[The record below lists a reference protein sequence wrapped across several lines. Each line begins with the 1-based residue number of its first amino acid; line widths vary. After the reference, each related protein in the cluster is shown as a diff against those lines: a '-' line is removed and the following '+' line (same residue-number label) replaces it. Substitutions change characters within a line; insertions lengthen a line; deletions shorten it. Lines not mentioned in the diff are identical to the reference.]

1 MAMRL
6 LNILLLSSSIVIGQ
20 EIETIDDTSISSM
33 ESVKSKIEANTTNED
48 SKINQNKDQQTG
60 SNIPENVEFEPSYY
74 EAYDYP
80 LMLPSNI

>member
-1 MAMRL
+1 M
-6 LNILLLSSSIVIGQ
+6 IGQ

-60 SNIPENVEFEPSYY
+60 SNTPENVEFEPSYY
-74 EAYDYP
+74 EAYDDER
-80 LMLPSNI
+80 SNIFNSLMAILPPYLHNERF

>member
-60 SNIPENVEFEPSYY
+60 SNTPENVEFEP
-74 EAYDYP
+74 
-80 LMLPSNI
+80 NHNR